1 MNSAQPIQAKALKKP
16 TLLNQSIKA
25 ALIATV
31 VVTAALP
38 LTTLLAAEATVSQ
51 QQTFQIPAGPLAQ
64 SLNQFASQAD
74 ITLSF
79 NPDLVRGQQTETLSG
94 QYSVEQ
100 GLNKL
105 LAGKSLQIIVLNQN
119 SYRVEAAEK
128 TSDEVVLPRVNVSA
142 AAYSEAGLGPVSGYV
157 AKQSI
162 TATKADIPLIETP
175 QSVSIVTADQITIQ
189 NAESLHQVMKYTPG
203 VVPMGGDNTSSDGMI
218 IRGFNVT
225 GSAPIYLNGAKL
237 SRNTFSGVS
246 EPYAMERI
254 EILKGPAS
262 VLYGNAAP
270 GGIVNMVTKQPQTE
284 PLRELKVQAGS
295 FDRKQL
301 AGDFAGALTEDG
313 GLSYRMTGLVRRSDT
328 MTDYVPDDR
337 EFV

>member
-203 VVPMGGDNTSSDGMI
+203 VVPMGGDNTSSDGK
-218 IRGFNVT
+218 F
-225 GSAPIYLNGAKL
+225 
-237 SRNTFSGVS
+237 
-246 EPYAMERI
+246 
-254 EILKGPAS
+254 
-262 VLYGNAAP
+262 
-270 GGIVNMVTKQPQTE
+270 
-284 PLRELKVQAGS
+284 
-295 FDRKQL
+295 
-301 AGDFAGALTEDG
+301 
-313 GLSYRMTGLVRRSDT
+313 
-328 MTDYVPDDR
+328 
-337 EFV
+337 